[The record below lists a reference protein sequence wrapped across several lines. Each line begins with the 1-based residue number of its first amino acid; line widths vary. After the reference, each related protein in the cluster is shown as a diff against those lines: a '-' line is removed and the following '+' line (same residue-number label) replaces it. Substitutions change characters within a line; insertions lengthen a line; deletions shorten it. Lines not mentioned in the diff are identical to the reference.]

1 MFPKV
6 ARFFRGS
13 VNPRILRILL
23 PVLLF
28 PAALPGW
35 SPRFHEAQTSLAL
48 ALIPNGMALYL
59 KEHARALREGARG
72 AGNDQVPSVEAV
84 EEQFQRIVT
93 MSEDQRNPAAI
104 ARELGTLARMI
115 QLLTDPSATS
125 GITPLREQFQAYG
138 DEHLA
143 KLTAYREPFWA
154 IEAPLDPRPR
164 FLQWAK
170 VKYERYELLLP
181 SIDAATGKRRG
192 AWDVLSTPFAQL
204 QLSFSNGVN
213 ATANTWILLWRSV
226 GDCWPVPGQ
235 Q

>member
-1 MFPKV
+1 V
-6 ARFFRGS
+6 
-13 VNPRILRILL
+13 RIRILL
-23 PVLLF
+23 PILFCATVL
-28 PAALPGW
+28 PAW
-35 SPRFHEAQTSLAL
+35 SPRFHEAQTGLAL
-48 ALIPNGMALYL
+48 TLIPKGMALFL
-59 KEHARALREGARG
+59 QDHARSLRDGARG

-93 MSEDQRNPAAI
+93 MSEDQRNPDAI

-154 IEAPLDPRPR
+154 IQAPLDPRPQ
-164 FLQWAK
+164 FLKWAQ
-170 VKYERYELLLP
+170 VKYERFELLVP
-181 SIDAATGKRRG
+181 SIDPATGKRRG

-226 GDCWPVPGQ
+226 GDCWPVPGRE
-235 Q
+235 